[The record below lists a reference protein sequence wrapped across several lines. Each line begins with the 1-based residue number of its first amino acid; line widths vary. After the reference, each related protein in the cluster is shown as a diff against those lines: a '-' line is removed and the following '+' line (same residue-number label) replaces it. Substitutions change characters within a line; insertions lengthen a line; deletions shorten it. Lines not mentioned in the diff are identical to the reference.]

1 MVALA
6 ELPQE
11 AVEEDE
17 AGEVHEVCGHRAKER
32 RPNAREEPS
41 RAAAGDGERGESAG
55 TRGGVGVDLEQ
66 RLDAVD
72 GEDNEPRRRA
82 RRDPAQA
89 VAQALAHAG
98 DAQRLLL

>member
-55 TRGGVGVDLEQ
+55 TRGVAYLLAYGLMVNS
-66 RLDAVD
+66 A
-72 GEDNEPRRRA
+72 A
-82 RRDPAQA
+82 R
-89 VAQALAHAG
+89 G
-98 DAQRLLL
+98 FG